1 MHGLDADG
9 AGTAARA
16 AKGGVAPAHTERSS
30 WARLHLLLL
39 TALLALLA
47 HRYTRPIVRMAA
59 QIQSSDNPLDLSLAD
74 SMRRSDETG
83 VLARSIDDMIGRV
96 KRLNAEQQVILKQQR
111 LLEIDVLQGQ
121 IHPAFFGQHPRLHT
135 KSRQGR
141 PLRRRAGKR

>member
-16 AKGGVAPAHTERSS
+16 AKGGVAPAHTN
-30 WARLHLLLL
+30 APHGHAAPALL

-83 VLARSIDDMIGRV
+83 VLAAAS
-96 KRLNAEQQVILKQQR
+96 
-111 LLEIDVLQGQ
+111 
-121 IHPAFFGQHPRLHT
+121 T
-135 KSRQGR
+135 T
-141 PLRRRAGKR
+141 